1 MKTKFEI
8 ELTKK
13 QQIENGLFY
22 VEFAS
27 IVDPFDDYAKKIDQI
42 NETQL
47 DDPVYLEN
55 VRIELFDLLDE
66 MCGSEFTNQ
75 FEK

>member
-8 ELTKK
+8 ALTKK
-13 QQIENGLFY
+13 NRIENGLFY
-22 VEFAS
+22 VEFS
-27 IVDPFDDYAKKIDQI
+27 SSVDPFDDYAKKIDQTD
-42 NETQL
+42 ETQL
-47 DDPVYLEN
+47 NDAVYLEN
-55 VRIELFDLLDE
+55 VRIELFDILAE